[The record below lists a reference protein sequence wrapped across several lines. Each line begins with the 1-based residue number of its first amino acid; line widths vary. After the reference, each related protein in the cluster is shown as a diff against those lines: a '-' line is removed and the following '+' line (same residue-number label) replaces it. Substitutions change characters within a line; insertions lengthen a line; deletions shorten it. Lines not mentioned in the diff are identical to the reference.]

1 MDTDGCRHSWQRDTP
16 DYWRAKMVAEQL
28 RTRNIRDERV
38 LAAFAKVPRHLF
50 CPDASMS
57 EAYADHPVGIGYGQ
71 TISQPYMVACMF
83 EAARLCCGD
92 RVLEIGT
99 GSGYQTALLA
109 QLVAHVFSVERIP
122 ELLDAARERL
132 ARLGLENVTLHGGD
146 GSGGWA
152 EHAPFDV
159 ILYAAAAPEVPHMVR
174 GQLAIG
180 GRLLAPVGALHH
192 QNLLCIERMAEGT
205 YRERELGGC
214 AFVPLRGMFGWK
226 D

>member
-1 MDTDGCRHSWQRDTP
+1 MNTDGSRHSWERDTP

-38 LAAFAKVPRHLF
+38 LAAFARVPRHLF

-57 EAYADHPVGIGYGQ
+57 EAYADHPVEIGCGQ
-71 TISQPYMVACMF
+71 TISQPYMVAWML
-83 EAARLCCGD
+83 EVARLHSGD

-99 GSGYQTALLA
+99 GSGYQAALLA
-109 QLVAHVFSVERIP
+109 QLVVQVFSVERIP
-122 ELLDAARERL
+122 ELLNAARERL
-132 ARLGLENVTLHGGD
+132 ARLGAENVTLHCGD
-146 GSGGWA
+146 GSGGWR

-159 ILYAAAAPEVPHMVR
+159 IIYAAAAPEVPQQVR

-180 GRLLAPVGALHH
+180 GRLLAPVGSLHH
-192 QNLLCIERMAEGT
+192 QNLLRVERMAEGT
-205 YRERELGGC
+205 YREQELGGC